1 MALVRASALAVFVE
15 AMSLLFS
22 LDGRIGR
29 STYWLKFF
37 LPYLAIYLVLLAVDW
52 RLGTHEPDEKTVG
65 LLSGS
70 FVAVALYSSIAV
82 NVKRC
87 HDRDHSGWFLLLGLV
102 PILNLWPLIELGF
115 VAGTYGPN
123 RYGDPE

>member
-1 MALVRASALAVFVE
+1 
-15 AMSLLFS
+15 MSLLFS

-37 LPYLAIYLVLLAVDW
+37 LPYLAIYLVLLALDW
-52 RLGTHEPDEKTVG
+52 RLGTHAPEEKTVG
-65 LLSGS
+65 LLSGM
-70 FVAVALYSSIAV
+70 FVAVALYPSIAV
-82 NVKRC
+82 NGKRC

-115 VAGTYGPN
+115 VAGPFGPN
-123 RYGDPE
+123 TYGDPE